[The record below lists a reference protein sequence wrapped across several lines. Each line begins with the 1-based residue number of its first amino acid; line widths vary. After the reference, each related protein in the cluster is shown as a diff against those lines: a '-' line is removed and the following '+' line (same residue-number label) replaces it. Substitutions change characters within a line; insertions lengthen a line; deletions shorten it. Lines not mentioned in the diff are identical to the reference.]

1 MYMFFLKLIPESVFH
16 LMFIG
21 GLAGLVISQFVR
33 IIPIAAR
40 LGCIVAV
47 LIATY
52 MQGGIN
58 VQRDWEAKVAAMQV
72 EMAKREAEAAN
83 ATVKTVT
90 EYVDKVTVIKEKGD
104 EIIKEVPVYIT
115 KESDSKCVIPNSFV
129 MLHDSASKGEVPD
142 STRPVDET
150 ASSTKLSTVGETVFA
165 NYTTYY
171 QVAQQLR
178 SLQDWVK
185 TQESIFNKGIK

>member
-1 MYMFFLKLIPESVFH
+1 
-16 LMFIG
+16 
-21 GLAGLVISQFVR
+21 
-33 IIPIAAR
+33 
-40 LGCIVAV
+40 
-47 LIATY
+47 

-58 VQRDWEAKVAAMQV
+58 VQKDWEAKVAAMQV

-83 ATVKTVT
+83 ATIKTVT

-104 EIIKEVPVYIT
+104 EIIKEVPIYIT
-115 KESDSKCVIPNSFV
+115 KESDDKCVIPNSFV

-185 TQESIFNKGIK
+185 TQEGIFNRGDK